1 MHVPVR
7 CGSVLLLCRHRVHG
21 SVVVSGSVVVVVV
34 VVIVVAVK
42 VRL

>member
-1 MHVPVR
+1 LHVPVR

-34 VVIVVAVK
+34 VIVVAVK